1 MTIETRAQAIESLLQ
16 QVRVIND
23 RGVDR
28 DALKEIIALLEGLAT
43 RHDLFNFDE
52 FPSPVSGAGP
62 TAFRYRLNDDGT
74 TPTLYMNSLLP
85 GKKTLPHNHET
96 WAVIVAVQGQEINYV
111 WARTDDGSDPEYAKL
126 ELDQEVVV
134 QPGTSIGFLGEDL
147 HGIKVEGDQPTLHFH
162 LYGRPLESLNGRFG
176 VNEEGRVLNY
186 NASQM
191 EPSIKAYP

>member
-1 MTIETRAQAIESLLQ
+1 MTIENRAQAIETLLQ

-28 DALKEIIALLEGLAT
+28 AALKEIIALLEDLAT

-52 FPSPVSGAGP
+52 FPSPVADAGK
-62 TAFRYRLNDDGT
+62 TAFRYRLNDDGE

-111 WARTDDGSDPEYAKL
+111 WARTDDGSNPEYAKL
-126 ELDQEVVV
+126 ELDKEVVV
-134 QPGTSIGFLGEDL
+134 QPGTPIGFLGEDL
-147 HGIKVEGDQPTLHFH
+147 HGIRVDGETPTLHFH

-176 VNEEGRVLNY
+176 VNEEGRVMNY

-191 EPSIKAYP
+191 EPSIKAYA